1 MKDEN
6 EIRVC
11 KNKKCQ
17 KVRPVGY
24 KHKYC
29 EAGRNQHAQI
39 AKNVLNDIGAGTATV
54 ASVAVVVVI
63 SGKINP
69 KK

>member
-1 MKDEN
+1 MSREA

-17 KVRPVGY
+17 KELPADY

-29 EAGRNQHAQI
+29 EACRNKHAET
-39 AKNVLNDIGAGTATV
+39 AKNVLKGLGAGTATV
-54 ASVAVVVVI
+54 AIIVVTG
-63 SGKINP
+63 GKINL